1 MFYLK
6 ILRWSQNNTDN
17 WLILIG
23 TKKNFLKVGVQQNID
38 L

>member
-6 ILRWSQNNTDN
+6 ILSWTQNNTDN
-17 WLILIG
+17 WLIHG
-23 TKKNFLKVGVQQNID
+23 TKKNFLKVGVQKNID

>member
-6 ILRWSQNNTDN
+6 ILSWSQNNTDN
-17 WLILIG
+17 WLFHDP
-23 TKKNFLKVGVQQNID
+23 KKNFLKVGIQKNID